1 MSTQTIEWIK
11 NNPAFC
17 TAPHA
22 VYDFRFDLDKFKVTT
37 CCNLDVSK
45 TDQALDFNFIENVK
59 QDMSQGLVPDACW
72 RCASEEQNQAQS
84 ERVKYLLGY
93 TVAEL
98 EQFKKN
104 KKTNEFQVGMK
115 FSNLCNLACRSCN
128 ETDSSLWSKLMNRS
142 TLPEYEI
149 DTSTDE
155 FQWNQMTNMIRA
167 EHEKTNNFYVHPI
180 GGETMIQPGFAKL
193 IDWLITEN
201 LASTTGLRITTSLVP
216 NIADKFLEK
225 FVLFRR
231 VDFLSSIDS
240 VGENYHYV
248 RWPAQFNKIE
258 DNLKTFVSLNQQ
270 YPGKFGLNIGPVF
283 SLNNI
288 FYAVDCLTWWENW
301 ADQTQTDLCLSNI
314 HLYNPE
320 MLMVE
325 TLPIEYR
332 SQLMALLDQCVNHN
346 VFKKYKQTDVLREYF
361 SAMKNT
367 MQHNKTDT
375 ETLFKKYLTF
385 TADYDNRTN
394 TNSYQLNSKLFDL
407 LSDNHRNIYDSHLKY
422 VQSKI

>member
-1 MSTQTIEWIK
+1 MSTQTIQWIK

-17 TAPHA
+17 TAPHS
-22 VYDFRFDLDKFKVTT
+22 VYDFRFHPDKFKVTT
-37 CCNLDVSK
+37 CCNLDISK
-45 TDQALDFNFIENVK
+45 TDKALDFNFIENVK
-59 QDMSQGLVPDACW
+59 QDMSQGLVPEACW

-84 ERVKYLLGY
+84 ERVKYMLGY

-98 EQFKKN
+98 EQFKEN

-128 ETDSSLWSKLMNRS
+128 ETDSSLWAKLMNTP
-142 TLPEYEI
+142 TLPGYEI

-155 FQWNQMTNMIRA
+155 FLWNQMTDMIRT
-167 EHEKTNNFYVHPI
+167 EHKKTNNFYVHPI

-201 LASTTGLRITTSLVP
+201 LASTTVLRLTTSLVP

-225 FVLFRR
+225 LVSFRR
-231 VDFLSSIDS
+231 VEFLSSVDS

-258 DNLKTFVSLNQQ
+258 DNLKTFVLLNQQ
-270 YPGKFGLNIGPVF
+270 YPGKFGLSISPVF

-288 FYAVDCLTWWENW
+288 FYAVDYLTWWENW
-301 ADQTQTDLCLSNI
+301 ADQTQTDLWLSNI

-332 SQLMALLDQCVNHN
+332 TQLIELLEQCVNHT
-346 VFKKYKQTDVLREYF
+346 VFKKYKRTDVLKGYF
-361 SAMKNT
+361 TSMLSTIRHTNQST
-367 MQHNKTDT
+367 T
-375 ETLFKKYLTF
+375 EMFNRYLEF
-385 TADYDNRTN
+385 TANYDNRTN
-394 TNSYQLNSKLFDL
+394 TNSYTLNSKLFDL
-407 LSDNHRNIYDSHLKY
+407 LSNTHKNIYNSHLQY